1 MRRHNKAFEVLH
13 RSFISWIFISLLLVA
28 SIPTA
33 CRSDNAR
40 EEDDVD
46 AGRLISKIESVQKLT
61 LARMTVKKTA
71 SIDDLRL
78 EDAKGARQIAAAIS
92 DALKI
97 GDRKAVYSYDTYLIA
112 WIDPREIQPSDIS
125 VNHQERRISISL
137 PKIHTSVAGREPEF
151 HEDHYRVTGLRSQ
164 ISPAERAALKESMNT
179 QLKNEVEND
188 PAFTAVLSDW
198 GRRRAES
205 FFRQLLATDGY
216 TVDVFWKENGP
227 ALINPEINLG
237 K

>member
-1 MRRHNKAFEVLH
+1 MSRHDKAWELLH
-13 RSFISWIFISLLLVA
+13 SSSLSLLFISLFLA
-28 SIPTA
+28 AFAMTA
-33 CRSDNAR
+33 CRPDSARQSD
-40 EEDDVD
+40 EVD
-46 AGRLISKIESVQKLT
+46 SGRLILKIESVQKLT

-71 SIDDLRL
+71 SIDDLRF
-78 EDAKGARQIAAAIS
+78 EDAKGARQMAAAIS

-125 VNHQERRISISL
+125 INHNERRISITL
-137 PKIHTSVAGREPEF
+137 PKIHTSLAGREPEF

-164 ISPAERAALKESMNT
+164 ISPSERAALKESMNT

-188 PAFTAVLSDW
+188 PQFTAVLSDW

-216 TVDVFWKENGP
+216 TVDVLWKENGP
-227 ALINPEINLG
+227 ALINPEKNLG
-237 K
+237 Q